1 MKEIIQSIIPAIS
14 ALLGAGLTFYSQKKL
29 MNKQFEINK
38 QKIKFEKNRES
49 LSELKAYQIS
59 IIWRLTFLKEQFNMF
74 KEKELKPSTYDLI
87 RKNVGLDLL
96 YMLEKA
102 SNLHNKQLDFKVKG
116 LTQLYKDI
124 DVFLSR
130 DIFKNEY
137 VDINKIYPDI
147 HSFDSL
153 IERSEKLLKS
163 ILKTAK
169 EIY

>member
-74 KEKELKPSTYDLI
+74 KE
-87 RKNVGLDLL
+87 
-96 YMLEKA
+96 
-102 SNLHNKQLDFKVKG
+102 
-116 LTQLYKDI
+116 
-124 DVFLSR
+124 
-130 DIFKNEY
+130 
-137 VDINKIYPDI
+137 
-147 HSFDSL
+147 
-153 IERSEKLLKS
+153 
-163 ILKTAK
+163 
-169 EIY
+169 